1 VIIETPRR
9 CDEIDLF
16 RILFAREVIGGRKKP
31 SCRDPTPTDFF
42 LPSFEAFKNA
52 SNQKHARQ
60 RVAQRFYFVRRFR
73 EAALEKIF

>member
-1 VIIETPRR
+1 LERWKKASPESTPR
-9 CDEIDLF
+9 
-16 RILFAREVIGGRKKP
+16 
-31 SCRDPTPTDFF
+31 DFF

>member
-1 VIIETPRR
+1 MSASAATKSIFSEFFCERGDWRIVKNHSAETDAER
-9 CDEIDLF
+9 
-16 RILFAREVIGGRKKP
+16 
-31 SCRDPTPTDFF
+31 FF

-73 EAALEKIF
+73 EAVHDKMF